1 MRSNKVEIDLPEDEQ
16 RAVFAAL
23 VAVQDESVGVVE
35 SRTIIAERHGLTVEQ
50 VKELEERGL
59 KGKWPPL

>member
-1 MRSNKVEIDLPEDEQ
+1 MANSKIAIDLPDEEQ

-23 VAVQDESVGVVE
+23 VAVQDESVGVVQ
-35 SRTIIAERHGLTVEQ
+35 SRKVIAERYGLTVEQ

>member
-1 MRSNKVEIDLPEDEQ
+1 MANRKVEIDLSDDEQ
-16 RAVFAAL
+16 RAVFADL
-23 VAVQDESVGVVE
+23 VAVQDESVGVAE
-35 SRTIIAERHGLTVEQ
+35 SRSRIAERYGLTVEQ